1 MAWSPVKSIYI
12 IIVMVIKRIRGL
24 ENQNK
29 LKNSPLSRTA
39 CPVAHA
45 KSSITT
51 TIKSGLFAQYKNYYL
66 YNSGRWDF
74 KELRIQLII
83 AHSP

>member
-29 LKNSPLSRTA
+29 LRPED
-39 CPVAHA
+39 
-45 KSSITT
+45 
-51 TIKSGLFAQYKNYYL
+51 YL
-66 YNSGRWDF
+66 QPEVN
-74 KELRIQLII
+74 
-83 AHSP
+83 